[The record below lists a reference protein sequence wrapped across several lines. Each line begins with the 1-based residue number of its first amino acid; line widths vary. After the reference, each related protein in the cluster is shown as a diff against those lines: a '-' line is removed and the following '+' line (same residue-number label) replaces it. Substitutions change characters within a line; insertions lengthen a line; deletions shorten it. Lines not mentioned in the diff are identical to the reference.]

1 MTETKISSRYSSSFL
16 EIAIEKNFLEKAAS
30 DMELIINSFEK
41 SRELK
46 LVLESPVIKS
56 EVKESILKEIFADKV
71 DPEVL
76 NFIKFIIG
84 KGREALLPSIAI
96 RFLEL
101 KDEHLGIIRASV
113 TSAFELT
120 DEQKKQLKQKFE
132 SALDKKVYLSYQ
144 TDKNI
149 IGGFV
154 AKIGDTI
161 YDASVKH
168 QLDQLKNHFIKVG
181 ISLN

>member
-16 EIAIEKNFLEKAAS
+16 EIAIEKNFLEKASS
-30 DMELIINSFEK
+30 DMELILNAFEK

-46 LVLESPVIKS
+46 LVVESPVIKS
-56 EVKESILKEIFADKV
+56 EKKESILMEIFSGKV
-71 DPEVL
+71 DPETL
-76 NFIKFIIG
+76 NFIKFIVL
-84 KGREALLPSIAI
+84 KGREALLPSIAV

-120 DEQKKQLKQKFE
+120 NEQKNQLKDKFE
-132 SALDKKVYLSYQ
+132 SALGKKVLLSYQ
-144 TDKNI
+144 IDKNI
-149 IGGFV
+149 LGGFI
-154 AKIGDTI
+154 AKVGDTI
-161 YDASVKH
+161 YDASVMH